1 MTTPMTDDAIAAAEA
16 CIRAATPAEDT
27 GHSVMCDCPEC
38 SAAWA
43 RGALLAT
50 ARHELAA
57 THAPALLAEVRRLRE
72 ALDVSEDA
80 ARILAQRMWALA
92 DAESDACLEIATA
105 APADDSAKD
114 IIIERMVTRRAAR

>member
-1 MTTPMTDDAIAAAEA
+1 MTDDALSAAEA
-16 CIRAATPAEDT
+16 CIRVAMAPAGT
-27 GHSVMCDCPEC
+27 GHHIACLCPDCM
-38 SAAWA
+38 AAWE
-43 RGALLAT
+43 RERIALMAQS
-50 ARHELAA
+50 EIAA
-57 THAPALLAEVRRLRE
+57 THAPALLAEVKRLRE